1 MPLLSRT
8 VIPASARGYPATREI
23 STKGENGMNQDN
35 RVLAR
40 IQARDLTES
49 EIQAVAGGQIVHT
62 LTICTVPNASA
73 FGKDGDVGEC

>member
-1 MPLLSRT
+1 
-8 VIPASARGYPATREI
+8 
-23 STKGENGMNQDN
+23 MNQNN

-40 IQARDLTES
+40 IQARDLS
-49 EIQAVAGGQIVHT
+49 ANEIQVVAGGQVVHT